1 MVKCLGIK
9 ARSEAHIADYL
20 VDLFTLSG
28 AIFNYKISTFQ
39 KFTMEQ
45 IIEKMN
51 QVEAERASKQ
61 DSTSKT
67 TGQLLIELEEKDQL
81 IRHSNL
87 KRLHILRFFL
97 VTAPPILTMDVKLGN
112 LSGGNSEDFVY
123 NDL

>member
-9 ARSEAHIADYL
+9 ARSETHIADYL

-51 QVEAERASKQ
+51 QVEAERA
-61 DSTSKT
+61 
-67 TGQLLIELEEKDQL
+67 
-81 IRHSNL
+81 L
-87 KRLHILRFFL
+87 K
-97 VTAPPILTMDVKLGN
+97 
-112 LSGGNSEDFVY
+112 
-123 NDL
+123 